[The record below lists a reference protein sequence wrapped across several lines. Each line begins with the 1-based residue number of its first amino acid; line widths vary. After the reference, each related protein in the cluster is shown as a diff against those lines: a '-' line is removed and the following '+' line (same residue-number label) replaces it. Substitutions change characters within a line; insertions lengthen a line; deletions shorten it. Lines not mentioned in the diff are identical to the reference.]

1 MKKILYIVYSLVISK
16 IPGGNNSIGKSIRR
30 RFQNLLGISLGN
42 NAVIG
47 HHTII
52 SYHVLERIVLGENSG
67 IGPYSY
73 VMGTGKIIIGE
84 NVICAPKIT
93 FVTRWHEISYNEN
106 GEKINIQKEGGI
118 TIGDDVFIGTNVTI
132 LPNVNI
138 GEKSII
144 ASGTTVY
151 KSIPPNSFVRG
162 SKMVIDGLEG

>member
-1 MKKILYIVYSLVISK
+1 MKKLLYIFYSLIISK
-16 IPGGNNSIGKSIRR
+16 IPGGNNSIGKSFRR
-30 RFQNLLGISLGN
+30 RFQRLLGITLGT

-52 SYHVLERIVLGENSG
+52 SYHVLDKLVIGNDSG
-67 IGPYSY
+67 VGPYSY
-73 VMGTGKIIIGE
+73 IMGTGKIIIGK

-93 FVTRWHEISYNEN
+93 FVTRWHEIFYDKN

-118 TIGDDVFIGTNVTI
+118 TIGDNVFLGTNVTI

-151 KSIPPNSFVRG
+151 KSVPPNSFVRG
-162 SKMVIDGLEG
+162 AKMVMDRLEG